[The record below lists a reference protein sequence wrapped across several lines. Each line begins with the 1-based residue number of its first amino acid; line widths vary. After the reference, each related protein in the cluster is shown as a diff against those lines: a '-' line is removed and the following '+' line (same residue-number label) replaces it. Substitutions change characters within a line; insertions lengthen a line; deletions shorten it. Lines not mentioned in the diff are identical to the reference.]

1 MPPIQTGFLNFKQMD
16 LSFHK
21 GLAMSY
27 ASFHR
32 AISDD
37 SQELDPLLI
46 QENMI
51 FCQPMNDMFEPIP
64 LCGSQTNQE
73 SVDLSYGLKE
83 SIKLLCHNEKP
94 PSLTIVED
102 PQPNVSISSE
112 FKRNLDHVQDLQPN
126 VSISSELKR
135 NENHVQDP
143 QPNVSISSEFKRN
156 QDHVQDSEDGPKA
169 KLQRLALPQTDEF
182 YCALRFRPYQ
192 AEQWDL
198 KFDELLEFKQRYGH
212 CGVPHTYQENRALAR
227 WVKRQRYQYKLKQDG
242 KVSTMTDCRIKT
254 LERIGFVWDAHSEAW
269 EERLHDLMMYRAE
282 HEDCNVPTH
291 FAPNKQLATWVKC
304 QRRQYKLLRAGKQ
317 STMTIDRSNTLDR
330 MGFTWEIRG
339 VKKI

>member
-1 MPPIQTGFLNFKQMD
+1 MDIFGKCSQHYFYFSTNQTMPPIQTGFLNFKQMD

-21 GLAMSY
+21 GSEMSY
-27 ASFHR
+27 DSFHR

-37 SQELDPLLI
+37 SQAVDPLLI
-46 QENMI
+46 QENMT
-51 FCQPMNDMFEPIP
+51 FCQPLNDMFEPIP
-64 LCGSQTNQE
+64 LCTSKTDQD
-73 SVDLSYGLKE
+73 SVDLGYVLKE
-83 SIKLLCHNEKP
+83 SIKLLCHDEKP
-94 PSLTIVED
+94 LSHTIVED
-102 PQPNVSISSE
+102 PQPNA
-112 FKRNLDHVQDLQPN
+112 
-126 VSISSELKR
+126 
-135 NENHVQDP
+135 
-143 QPNVSISSEFKRN
+143 SISSEFKRN
-156 QDHVQDSEDGPKA
+156 QDHVQDSEDDHEA
-169 KLQRLALPQTDEF
+169 KRQRLAHPQTDEF

-269 EERLHDLMMYRAE
+269 QERLHDLMMYRAD

-304 QRRQYKLLRAGKQ
+304 QRRQYKLLRSGKQ
-317 STMTIDRSNTLDR
+317 STMTIDRCNTLDR

-339 VKKI
+339 VRKI

>member
-1 MPPIQTGFLNFKQMD
+1 MPPIQAGFLKFKQVD
-16 LSFHK
+16 LPFHK
-21 GLAMSY
+21 GSEMSY

-32 AISDD
+32 AIGDD
-37 SQELDPLLI
+37 SQEVDPLLI
-46 QENMI
+46 QDNMI
-51 FCQPMNDMFEPIP
+51 FCQPLNDMFEPIP
-64 LCGSQTNQE
+64 LTEFQTNPD
-73 SVDLSYGLKE
+73 SVDLSYVLKE
-83 SIKLLCHNEKP
+83 SLKILYHDEKP
-94 PSLTIVED
+94 PPLTIVED
-102 PQPNVSISSE
+102 PQPNVST
-112 FKRNLDHVQDLQPN
+112 
-126 VSISSELKR
+126 
-135 NENHVQDP
+135 
-143 QPNVSISSEFKRN
+143 SSEFKRN
-156 QDHVQDSEDGPKA
+156 QDQVQDLEDGNKA
-169 KLQRLALPQTDEF
+169 KRQRLAHPQSDEF

-198 KFDELLEFKQRYGH
+198 KFDELLGFKERYGH

-242 KVSTMTDCRIKT
+242 KVSTMTDRRIKT

-269 EERLHDLMMYRAE
+269 QERLYDLVMYRTE
-282 HEDCNVPTH
+282 HNDCNVPTH

-339 VKKI
+339 VRKI